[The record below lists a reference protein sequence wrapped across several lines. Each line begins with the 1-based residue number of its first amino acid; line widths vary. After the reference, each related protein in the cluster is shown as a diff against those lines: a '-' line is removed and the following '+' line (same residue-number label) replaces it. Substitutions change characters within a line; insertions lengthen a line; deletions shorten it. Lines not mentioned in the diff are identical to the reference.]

1 MEPTTEPSAY
11 ARRLLD
17 AARAG
22 ILVAAAAIPFSTAL
36 MNVAVAAALACWLV
50 AGEWRA
56 TARAIAAEPA
66 AWLGWLL
73 FAALWASV
81 AWSIAPAAQA
91 AGVAHKYRE
100 LALFGIVLFLFA
112 DARWRMRLLWVL
124 FGTGVAL
131 LVASFAVQLD
141 LLPGARAD
149 SAVVKKSSITHSF
162 MMSILAYGA
171 AVAALRLE
179 GRPRLAMALVAL
191 LAALNVLMSVQGRTG
206 YVVLAVLLGWLA
218 VMRWSWKGIA
228 GAVAAAAIA
237 VALAWQLSPA
247 FRGTVAET
255 EAESAQI
262 EGNPAR
268 NSIAKR
274 LHWWKRSAGIAL
286 EHPLAG
292 VGAGGW
298 QKAFLES
305 AANDHRYFRVPR
317 RNTHPHSEYAH
328 IGAQLGV
335 GGALLL
341 VALFAAALARAGRL
355 GGVEA
360 PLAQGVVV
368 SFAMGCALNDFLLDT
383 TEGHLWAILV
393 GGIFGASAG
402 RLGNAPNGRPRE
414 GGDPR

>member
-1 MEPTTEPSAY
+1 MEPTTEPSRY

-36 MNVAVAAALACWLV
+36 MNIAVAVALACWVLS
-50 AGEWRA
+50 GQWRA

-73 FAALWASV
+73 LAALWASV
-81 AWSIAPAAQA
+81 GWSIVPAGQA
-91 AGVAHKYRE
+91 AGVANKYRE

-112 DARWRMRLLWVL
+112 DARWRLRLLWVL

-141 LLPGARAD
+141 LLPGARAE

-162 MMSILAYGA
+162 MMSVLAYGA
-171 AVAALRLE
+171 AVAALRLQ
-179 GRPRLAMALVAL
+179 GAQRAALALVAL

-206 YVVLAVLLGWLA
+206 YVVLAVLLAWLA

-228 GAVAAAAIA
+228 VAIGVAAIA
-237 VALAWQLSPA
+237 VAAAWQLSPA
-247 FRGTVAET
+247 FRGTVTETET
-255 EAESAQI
+255 EAAQL
-262 EGNPAR
+262 EGDPAR

-274 LHWWKRSAGIAL
+274 LHWWKRSAAIAL

-298 QKAFLES
+298 QKAFLAS
-305 AANDHRYFRVPR
+305 ATDDHRYFRVPK

-328 IGAQLGV
+328 LAVQLGV

-341 VALFAAALARAGRL
+341 VALFAAALARAGSL
-355 GGVEA
+355 GALEA
-360 PLAQGVVV
+360 PLAQGVVIAFIV
-368 SFAMGCALNDFLLDT
+368 GCALNDFLLDT

-393 GGIFGASAG
+393 GGLFGAS
-402 RLGNAPNGRPRE
+402 LGARERELAPQPR
-414 GGDPR
+414 

>member
-36 MNVAVAAALACWLV
+36 MNIAVAAALACWALS
-50 AGEWRA
+50 GQWRA
-56 TARAIAAEPA
+56 TAKAIAAEPA

-73 FAALWASV
+73 LAALWASV
-81 AWSIAPAAQA
+81 GWSIVPAGQA
-91 AGVAHKYRE
+91 AGVANKYRE

-112 DARWRMRLLWVL
+112 DARWRLRLLWVL

-141 LLPGARAD
+141 LLPAAREE

-171 AVAALRLE
+171 AVAALRLR
-179 GRPRLAMALVAL
+179 GRWRIAMALIAL

-206 YVVLAVLLGWLA
+206 YVVLAVLLAWLA

-228 GAVAAAAIA
+228 AAVAAGAIA
-237 VALAWQLSPA
+237 VSLAWQISPA
-247 FRGTVAET
+247 FRGTIVDT
-255 EAESAQI
+255 KKEAAQI
-262 EGNPAR
+262 DDDPTG

-274 LHWWKRSAGIAL
+274 LHWWKRSAQVAL

-298 QKAFLES
+298 QKAFIGS
-305 AANDHRYFRVPR
+305 AANDHRVYRIPR

-328 IGAQLGV
+328 LAVQLGV
-335 GGALLL
+335 GGAALL
-341 VALFAAALARAGRL
+341 VALFAAALARAARL
-355 GGVEA
+355 GGLEA
-360 PLAQGVVV
+360 PLAQGVVIAFIV
-368 SFAMGCALNDFLLDT
+368 GCALNDFLLDA
-383 TEGHLWAILV
+383 TEGHLWAIL
-393 GGIFGASAG
+393 GGGLFGATLAA
-402 RLGNAPNGRPRE
+402 RERELAFQPR
-414 GGDPR
+414 